1 MAPIDRVDQLLAQ
14 READYQGAL
23 QIARNDLLLR
33 ESLLNE
39 LKIAAQSDPQA
50 LGTLDDMISKTRRGR
65 RDVVSEGS
73 NLFENDLLN
82 YALKIRGNE
91 DLTGAINNT
100 EKKERK
106 ISQPI
111 PGTEAH
117 HPASVSST
125 EALVQNMNEYEIRRL
140 WDIAAN
146 EGYVVGSQAQGF
158 IPLSKPAHT
167 TGGKNWGSDFAHVG
181 ADGVTP
187 DPGRFKTTPLPKG
200 TTAEQA
206 WTNLKPILDEQRL
219 LNDRAYNHQTETLM
233 RQRVEQELGKP
244 VQWQGPVTP
253 ERAVTNAE
261 AKARGIN
268 ATTITKAFDNNP
280 GLQRTGLI
288 PNVNVMVREGSRVP
302 RANPALSTP
311 AAGTGKPTK
320 PAVIAK
326 AIATRSPMPKP
337 SVKPTK
343 PSVKPKPARMPSKA
357 ATSTSGKPSKPLS
370 PLNRNSAMNGAIERS
385 TNDSMPDMVG
395 YSPFWLKLAD

>member
-1 MAPIDRVDQLLAQ
+1 MAPMDRVDQLLAQ

-33 ESLLNE
+33 EALLNE
-39 LKIAAQSDPQA
+39 LKIEAQSDPQA
-50 LGTLDDMISKTRRGR
+50 LATLDAMISSTRRGR
-65 RDVVSEGS
+65 RDAVSEGS
-73 NLFENDLLN
+73 NLFEDDLLN
-82 YALKIRGNE
+82 YALKIKGNE
-91 DLTGAINNT
+91 DLSGLINKT
-100 EKKERK
+100 ESKERK
-106 ISQPI
+106 VSQPI

-125 EALVQNMNEYEIRRL
+125 EALVQNMNEYEVRRL

-146 EGYVVGSQAQGF
+146 EGYVVGSQAKGF

-167 TGGKNWGSDFAHVG
+167 TGGKNWGPDFAHVG

-200 TTAEQA
+200 TTADQA
-206 WTNLKPILDEQRL
+206 WTSLKPILDEQRL
-219 LNDRAYNHQTETLM
+219 LNDRAYNHPTEALM

-253 ERAVTNAE
+253 ERVATNAE

-280 GLQRTGLI
+280 GLKPTGLI

-302 RANPALSTP
+302 RANPSLATP
-311 AAGTGKPTK
+311 APGTGKPPK
-320 PAVIAK
+320 PAAIAK
-326 AIATRSPMPKP
+326 AIATRSPI
-337 SVKPTK
+337 
-343 PSVKPKPARMPSKA
+343 PKPAVKPPPSSSVKI
-357 ATSTSGKPSKPLS
+357 KPSKTAPAAVKNTGS
-370 PLNRNSAMNGAIERS
+370 KQLNALRRLQSSTPDAIPIHPGMS
-385 TNDSMPDMVG
+385 LPSVSLIQG
-395 YSPFWLKLAD
+395 I